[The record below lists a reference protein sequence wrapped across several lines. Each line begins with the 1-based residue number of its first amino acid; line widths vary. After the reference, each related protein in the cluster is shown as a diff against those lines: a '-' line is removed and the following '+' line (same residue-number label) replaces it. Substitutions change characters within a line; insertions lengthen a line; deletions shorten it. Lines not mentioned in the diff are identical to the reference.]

1 VPPAFRERSAIYF
14 NPQPSDDT
22 AYAYK
27 DPGAPENYCWLLA
40 GEIRARAECLGLPID
55 PPENQEKMQACPTD
69 QAKSFL
75 YSLSCALPNSLAGLA
90 VSYDP
95 AKLDQKRLCD
105 LLFGAPHAQARL
117 AAIVEYTPSK
127 WLVQQEITALGL
139 WPGQRHGNDPRD
151 PKEPYLSLALRHA
164 GAPAPLAAFS
174 TERPASEV
182 KPADVAQSITQLP
195 PGAENP
201 PPKPPPD
208 AYQVAAELRLSG
220 MCFSGGGIRSAT
232 FNLGVLQ
239 GLAAHG
245 KLGCFDYLS
254 TVSGGGYIHQFLAS
268 WIACENLAKVQEQ
281 LTPIPGAQHRALW
294 PDPLRWLRRYSNY
307 LTPQK
312 GFFSADTWVVG
323 AIWLRNTLLNQ
334 IVLVSTLLLLLLLPH
349 LRITPADRI
358 AHFVLSFWG
367 EVASAALILLFCGYA
382 AWSIGSR
389 IVAIPDPSGS
399 ATPDVAPRESMRQWK
414 VLLCVLAPIILAS
427 FLISPYLYRSAFWNP
442 IPRQSGENLKRAA
455 SSTPLGASARSL
467 CGLLPSS
474 AEIAQPVPAAC
485 AMVTPNNDL
494 GPDSTQRIITASRH
508 LAPSTEAP
516 EAGNFCGNP
525 SNCTASSAHPATAL
539 QPTPLDNL
547 RIWQSTFSFP
557 WWNPRKSAISLVFL
571 ALLAGICMLVCSVW
585 VTITEEQHRLPTTKA
600 LFAFIVVAAAAFGYL
615 FIHLIRIAIFYA
627 AFFLPQSLVTRCGI
641 VFVPPGALAIVLI
654 CLNLGVGLV
663 GHLMENASREWLA
676 RLRAWSYIASFAW
689 ISLAGAS
696 LLGNWIVATIFGLA
710 YIKHVAIFGWIGTT
724 VASLLAGK
732 SPRTGGSN
740 KDDSSAP
747 SPFSPLSILTAIGPP
762 VFMIGLI
769 LLLSYVVEQTITAL
783 QTQRWTAAHSFIPYV
798 FLFGALA
805 AIALFFGWRVDI
817 NDFSLHSFYRD
828 RLARCYAGASN
839 PDRSADRFTGFSA
852 SDNRLRLVDLLPASF
867 SNLDIIDLWKPP
879 LKGSKEE
886 SASKNLQ
893 DARKAARKA
902 EAAAEKAAN
911 ESAAAVGKPGA
922 AAKMKSEAQ
931 KAEAEVSIARKEVE
945 AAAQERLACY
955 RKSDYFK
962 SWYGGP
968 FPIFCTSLNLSFGE
982 DLAYQERKAAA
993 FVFTPLFCG
1002 YDVGWTDGKSQ
1013 RIQFNGFTPT
1023 CDFAYPDGGPHMAT
1037 AVAASGAAISPN
1049 WGFHTNPA
1057 MAFLLTMFNVRLGW
1071 WIRNPRHRDFKYS
1084 QFLRDHQGIA
1094 QYIDENPASPRFAI
1108 SYLIAELLGLVND
1121 ESAYVYLTD
1130 GGHFENMGLYELV
1143 RRRCMKILIS
1153 DAEED
1158 HRFVFEGIGMAI
1170 RKCRIDFGVEI
1181 NLDLDVLKRNKNL
1194 DSPVHFVIGSI
1205 QYPEVEELG
1214 SILYIKS
1221 TLSSGLPA
1229 DLVNYRRQYPSF
1241 PHDTT
1246 LDQWFTESKF
1256 ESYRRLGHFSIQPD
1270 ATTSAADAT
1279 MAKSTEI
1286 DRWLDSLDPHA

>member
-1 VPPAFRERSAIYF
+1 VPPAFWERSAIYF
-14 NPQPSDDT
+14 NPQPADGN

-40 GEIRARAECLGLPID
+40 GEIRARAESLGLPID
-55 PPENQEKMQACPTD
+55 PLENQEMTQASPAD

-75 YSLSCALPNSLAGLA
+75 DSLSNALPDSLAGLA
-90 VSYDP
+90 VCYDSV
-95 AKLDQKRLCD
+95 KLDQKKLCD
-105 LLFGAPHAQARL
+105 LLFKDPHAQARL

-139 WPGQRHGNDPRD
+139 WPGQMHGSDPRE
-151 PKEPYLSLALRHA
+151 PKKPYLSSALRHA
-164 GAPAPLAAFS
+164 GVPAPLAAFA
-174 TERPASEV
+174 TEKPPSEV
-182 KPADVAQSITQLP
+182 EPADVTEAMTQLP
-195 PGAENP
+195 LGAENP
-201 PPKPPPD
+201 PAKPSPD
-208 AYQVAAELRLSG
+208 AYQVAAGLRLSG

-232 FNLGVLQ
+232 FNLGILQ
-239 GLAAHG
+239 GLAARG

-268 WIACENLAKVQEQ
+268 WIDCENLAKVQEQ
-281 LTPIPGAQHRALW
+281 LTPIPGAPHRALW

-334 IVLVSTLLLLLLLPH
+334 IVLISTLLLLLLLPH

-367 EVASAALILLFCGYA
+367 EVASAALILLCCGYA
-382 AWSIGSR
+382 AWSIGSG
-389 IVAIPDPSGS
+389 IVAMPDPSGS
-399 ATPDVAPRESMRQWK
+399 ATPYVAPLRESMRQWN

-442 IPRQSGENLKRAA
+442 IPRQSGQSLKRAA
-455 SSTPLGASARSL
+455 ISTPLGESARSL
-467 CGLLPSS
+467 CGLVPTSV
-474 AEIAQPVPAAC
+474 EIAKPVPAAC

-494 GPDSTQRIITASRH
+494 GPDSTRRIITASRH
-508 LAPSTEAP
+508 L
-516 EAGNFCGNP
+516 
-525 SNCTASSAHPATAL
+525 AHPATAL

-547 RIWQSTFSFP
+547 RVWQSTFSFP
-557 WWNPRKSAISLVFL
+557 WWNPRISAVSLVFL
-571 ALLAGICMLVCSVW
+571 ALLAGICMLVSSVW
-585 VTITEEQHRLPTTKA
+585 VTITEEQRRLPTTQA

-627 AFFLPQSLVTRCGI
+627 SFFLPQSLVTRCAI
-641 VFVPPGALAIVLI
+641 VTVPPGALAIVLI
-654 CLNLGVGLV
+654 CLNLGIGLV

-689 ISLAGAS
+689 IGLTGAS
-696 LLGNWIVATIFGLA
+696 LFGNWIVSTIFGLA

-747 SPFSPLSILTAIGPP
+747 SPFSPLSVLTAIGPP

-769 LLLSYVVEQTITAL
+769 LLLSYVVEQTIAAL
-783 QTQRWTAAHSFIPYV
+783 QTQSWTAAHSFIPYV
-798 FLFGALA
+798 FLFAALA

-817 NDFSLHSFYRD
+817 NDFSLHAFYRD
-828 RLARCYAGASN
+828 RLARCYVGASN

-867 SNLDIIDLWKPP
+867 SNLDIVDLWKPP
-879 LKGSKEE
+879 MKGSKEE
-886 SASKNLQ
+886 SARKTLQ
-893 DARKAARKA
+893 NARKAAMRA
-902 EAAAEKAAN
+902 EAAVEKTPY
-911 ESAAAVGKPGA
+911 ESAAAGGNPGA
-922 AAKMKSEAQ
+922 AAKAKSEIQ
-931 KAEAEVSIARKEVE
+931 KAEAEVFSARKEVD
-945 AAAQERLACY
+945 AAARERLTCY
-955 RKSDYFK
+955 QKSDYFK

-993 FVFTPLFCG
+993 FAFTPLFCG

-1071 WIRNPRHRDFKYS
+1071 WIRNPRHRDFRYS
-1084 QFLRDHQGIA
+1084 QFLRDHPGIA

-1158 HRFVFEGIGMAI
+1158 HDFVFEGIGMAI

-1181 NLDLDVLKRNKNL
+1181 NLDLDILKRNKNL

-1205 QYPEVEELG
+1205 QYPEVDELG

-1270 ATTSAADAT
+1270 ATTSAAAAT
-1279 MAKSTEI
+1279 LAKSIEI
-1286 DRWLDSLDPHA
+1286 DRWLDSLDSHA